1 MYTFNEYTLS
11 LEDLLSL
18 AYDTPDIE
26 LSENL
31 IKKIDSAYKFFINKR
46 DYIEELLKD
55 KKSYEFNFEDNYLYI
70 SEEETKSIIITL
82 SYFLSLGH
90 SGVKKEV
97 IEEII
102 SLIKTKIQ
110 IPEYS
115 LSLNIK
121 YPTPYHFIISQ
132 IKNADEIE
140 RNLILESKGY
150 ITGVSAILWKDL
162 ETARKL
168 YTIIYTLLY
177 KILTGTYP
185 YIDPWILAL
194 KPHISLIKMG
204 ENINHIS
211 EQKSCQSI
219 LNQPLTDLLYD
230 LMELYNQTNILKERI
245 NTEINSIDF
254 PILLIPEEEKILF
267 NSNISTSMLIIKNLT
282 YTTDT
287 LYFFSQKLLSKFLS
301 LENTSIPLYDLFSEL
316 SVNYKGKRDT
326 LICIRNLLKTVKK
339 IIFAELSIEYNTLKN
354 MNTPETNIE
363 KILKNFMENINQ
375 PLTSFQE
382 ISKKIDELLYQIEAE
397 IGELY

>member
-211 EQKSCQSI
+211 EQKSCQS
-219 LNQPLTDLLYD
+219 NPEQPLTDLLYD

-316 SVNYKGKRDT
+316 SANYKGKRDT

-363 KILKNFMENINQ
+363 KILKNFMENISQ

>member
-211 EQKSCQSI
+211 EQKSCQS
-219 LNQPLTDLLYD
+219 NPEQPLTDLLYD

-316 SVNYKGKRDT
+316 SANYKGKRDT

>member
-1 MYTFNEYTLS
+1 MYTFDEYTLS

-31 IKKIDSAYKFFINKR
+31 IKKIDSAYKFFISKR

-70 SEEETKSIIITL
+70 SEEETKSIIITFA
-82 SYFLSLGH
+82 YFLSLGH

-194 KPHISLIKMG
+194 KPHISPIKMG

-211 EQKSCQSI
+211 EQKSCQS
-219 LNQPLTDLLYD
+219 NPEQPLTDLLYD

-301 LENTSIPLYDLFSEL
+301 LENTSIPLYGLFSEL

-339 IIFAELSIEYNTLKN
+339 IIFAELFIEYNTLKN
-354 MNTPETNIE
+354 MDTPETNVE
-363 KILKNFMENINQ
+363 KILKDFMETINQ

-382 ISKKIDELLYQIEAE
+382 ISKKIDELLYQIETE

>member
-211 EQKSCQSI
+211 EQKSCQS
-219 LNQPLTDLLYD
+219 NPEQPLTDLLYD

-363 KILKNFMENINQ
+363 KILKNFMENISQ